1 MALGHIEGKI
11 PQEWITPFLN
21 EIVTPKQWKTI
32 STKELKN
39 SGYTVYGANGKIG
52 FYNEYTHVYPTIM
65 ITCRGA
71 TCGNIHISEPCSYI
85 NGNAMA
91 LDNFPKDYMQLK
103 FLKYALLARGL
114 EDTISGSAQPQ
125 ITRQGLEKVKIPLAS
140 FTEQKIIAD
149 KLDDLLARVES
160 IKTRLENIP
169 EILKKFRQSVL
180 SAAVSGKLTDD
191 WRKNNSYE
199 EWKKLQ
205 LIDVIESKPRNGYS
219 PKGVDY
225 KTPVKNLTLSAITQG
240 YFSKDCFKYVDIEV
254 PETSHLWIKKD
265 DILIQRANSID
276 YVGISAIYRGDDDKY
291 IYPDLIMKVRANDRI
306 ITEYLHYCLLSED
319 TREYFRQNASGT
331 TGNMPKINQGTVS
344 AVSIKLPPLPEQIEI
359 VRRAEKIFNFS
370 ESIERLTGHALSQI
384 NNLTQSILA
393 KAFRGELTAQWR
405 EENPELIS
413 GLNSAEALLEK
424 ITAEK
429 LAAGTVKKRAKKTS
443 H

>member
-1 MALGHIEGKI
+1 MNCRKPPIEWSTVNLGSLINLSTGKLDANAADINGQYPFFTCAESISQINTWAFDTSAVILAGNGSFSIKRYTGKFNAYQRTYIIEPVLIKI
-11 PQEWITPFLN
+11 DFLYWV
-21 EIVTPKQWKTI
+21 I
-32 STKELKN
+32 
-39 SGYTVYGANGKIG
+39 
-52 FYNEYTHVYPTIM
+52 
-65 ITCRGA
+65 R
-71 TCGNIHISEPCSYI
+71 GNIISITMNGRGSTIPYI
-85 NGNAMA
+85 RKG
-91 LDNFPKDYMQLK
+91 DITDIQ
-103 FLKYALLARGL
+103 
-114 EDTISGSAQPQ
+114 ISLP
-125 ITRQGLEKVKIPLAS
+125 PLA
-140 FTEQKIIAD
+140 EQKIIAD
-149 KLDDLLARVES
+149 KLDDLFARVES

-180 SAAVSGKLTDD
+180 NAAVSGKLTDD

-384 NNLTQSILA
+384 NKLTQSILA

-413 GLNSAEALLEK
+413 GINSAEALLEK

-429 LAAGTVKKRAKKTS
+429 LAVGTVKKRAKKTS